1 MHPDSGGRRKRK
13 NTLPQRS
20 AKVARARGPERN
32 PLQMY
37 DIMLMFSQP
46 TQSLSSFTEIVDTR
60 FYNSEYF
67 SDAVIFRQL
76 KILKDYQNPALII
89 RAKMKAI
96 SQQLDVYSVA
106 STNTSWFPD

>member
-1 MHPDSGGRRKRK
+1 MHPGSGGPRKRK
-13 NTLPQRS
+13 NTPPQRS
-20 AKVARARGPERN
+20 AKVARAERARPTSN
-32 PLQMY
+32 VRHNVDVFM
-37 DIMLMFSQP
+37 QP
-46 TQSLSSFTEIVDTR
+46 TESLSSLTEIVDTR
-60 FYNSEYF
+60 FYNSEFF

-106 STNTSWFPD
+106 LTNTSWLSD